1 MGNRSRARRTPRAGG
16 RAVVEIL
23 PHRLAR
29 AGCALAAVVI
39 LVPLWTEPVPLG
51 ARLLLTA
58 LLVRAGL
65 RSFRAGVAVGDD
77 VEVRGY
83 LWSRRVP
90 RASVLGV
97 TGFPSVVWR
106 DAAGRRHR
114 SPILALMANPRGM
127 PRVERERDARV
138 EQLRRLLRG
147 YGTG

>member
-1 MGNRSRARRTPRAGG
+1 MGNRSRTCRAPRTRG
-16 RAVVEIL
+16 RTVVEVM

-29 AGCALAAVVI
+29 AGCALGAAVV
-39 LVPLWTEPVPLG
+39 LVPLWTEPLPLG
-51 ARLLLTA
+51 ARLVLTA
-58 LLVRAGL
+58 LLARAGL
-65 RSFRAGVAVGDD
+65 RSFRAGVAVGDE

-90 RASVLGV
+90 RGSVLGV

-106 DAAGRRHR
+106 DAAGRRRR
-114 SPILALMANPRGM
+114 SPVLALMTNPRAL
-127 PRVERERDARV
+127 PSVERERDARV